1 MMTRDPEV
9 ETRQSPE
16 PGPILHHASR
26 KWLLE
31 NGPKGMS
38 AAQTARHLLI
48 QVTGVEG
55 SFLPRVLEVEPAAP
69 GRAGYEGAEPVPAAT
84 MPDGGARGW

>member
-1 MMTRDPEV
+1 M

-38 AAQTARHLLI
+38 AAQTAFHLLI

-55 SFLPRVLEVEPAAP
+55 SFLECLKWNLQPLAEQGTKAPAAAMA
-69 GRAGYEGAEPVPAAT
+69 GRPEGAP
-84 MPDGGARGW
+84 GGARGW